1 MDFNWIDG
9 FAISVRME
17 DDAVVLSANK
27 EGLLSLAG
35 HLTALAEAEGP
46 DHFHLDQFNSL
57 EDGSLELIVEKTE

>member
-9 FAISVRME
+9 FVISVKME
-17 DDAVVLSANK
+17 DNAVVLSANK

-35 HLTALAEAEGP
+35 HLTALAEAEGS

-57 EDGSLELIVEKTE
+57 EDGSLELIVEKTD